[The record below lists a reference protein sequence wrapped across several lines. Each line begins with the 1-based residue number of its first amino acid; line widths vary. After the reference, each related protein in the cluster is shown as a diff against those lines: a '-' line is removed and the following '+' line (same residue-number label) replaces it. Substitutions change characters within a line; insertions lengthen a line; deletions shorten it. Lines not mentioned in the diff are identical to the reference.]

1 MGNKTAIV
9 LAAAF
14 AAASALGL
22 APARKVL
29 DNGLVAIVAEDH
41 ANPVAA
47 VRVYVKAGSIY
58 EGKYLGAG
66 ISHFIEHM
74 LGERTDKH
82 SKAELEAAVAEMGGA
97 YNAYTWKDH
106 VCYHIAVRAE
116 KVDEAIAHLEER
128 VFHAVFPL
136 EQVENQREI
145 IINEIRMGLDEPN
158 RVLQKSFFYT
168 TFREHPARY
177 PVIGFEDLF
186 VKITR
191 EDLSDYYKRYYVPE
205 RTVVVVAGDVDAER
219 AFAKIDET
227 FGALPRGRPFPEEV
241 FYEPPQMGRREVV
254 VPMDIGAAY
263 LWLGFRGP
271 PLGSKDAY
279 ALEVAAAVAGSGRSS
294 RLYRRVLEE
303 GGYVTDISA
312 WLSAPPTGFG
322 YLAVY
327 AEGEAIELNYAEE
340 AIISE
345 MLRFTEKRVS
355 KEELERAKKLLIAQ
369 HVLGLQTVQAV
380 ADDLGENELYTGNMN
395 YSDEYLAQIQKV
407 TADDILEAAR
417 RYVRESNMTVAK
429 VVPRDW
435 AGVAER
441 AVAGAAAEPMKKI
454 ELGNGLR
461 LLARHNPTIP
471 SVAIRAVVGCGSRV
485 TAPGKEGVAELA
497 AELLVKGTKKR
508 SADRIA
514 KEVEEL
520 GGSISSS
527 ASLDFLALSVN
538 CLAEDFEKAFD
549 VFADCLANSTMPNV
563 EFSRERD
570 RLLAQVQSEDDDWE
584 LQAEKIMRAR
594 LYPKHPYRYRTTGT
608 VASVDRLSRED
619 ALAYYE
625 KYVGPS
631 NVVVAV
637 VGEVDVAEV
646 ARVVE
651 KKLGGWRVA
660 ASPAPV
666 VPVDSPPAEREVFVE
681 GTDNEQ
687 AVVYVGYR
695 GITYGDPDVFALGL
709 LDAALSGVVL
719 PRGPLHERL
728 RDAGY
733 SYVVHA
739 YNVIARDPGFFAI
752 YAATA
757 PRNAEKV
764 VAVIEEEVAKVK
776 TEPISAQDLELAR
789 ENWLT
794 VNALYYKQ
802 SNADVARLAARDELV
817 GLGYDWRDNFDE
829 RVLAVTAD
837 DITAAARKYLVN
849 AVVVVTTPTPPQEM
863 AAEVAEGEPAGG
875 TAE

>member
-1 MGNKTAIV
+1 MRNKTAIV

-58 EGKYLGAG
+58 EGIYLGAG

-74 LGERTDKH
+74 LGEATEEH
-82 SKAELEAAVAEMGGA
+82 TKAELEAAVAEMGGA

-128 VFHAVFPL
+128 VFHAVFLP
-136 EQVENQREI
+136 EQVENQRDI
-145 IINEIRMGLDEPN
+145 IINEIRMGRDEPG
-158 RVLQKSFFYT
+158 RVLWNAFYYA

-177 PVIGFEDLF
+177 PGIGFEELF

-191 EDLSDYYKRYYVPE
+191 ENLLDYYKRYYVPE
-205 RTVVVVAGDVDAER
+205 RTVVVVAGDLDAER
-219 AFAKIDET
+219 TLAKINET
-227 FGALPRGRPFPEEV
+227 FGALPRGRAFSEEV
-241 FYEPPQMGRREVV
+241 FYEPPQLGRREVV

-263 LWLGFRGP
+263 MLLGFRGP

-312 WLSAPPTGFG
+312 WLSAPPAGFG
-322 YLAVY
+322 YLGVY

-345 MLRFTEKRVS
+345 MLQFAEKRVS
-355 KEELERAKKLLIAQ
+355 KEELERAKKQLIAL
-369 HVLGLQTVQAV
+369 HVFGLQTVEAV
-380 ADDLGENELYTGNMN
+380 ADDLGENELYTGNVN
-395 YSDEYLAQIQKV
+395 YTDEYLAQIRKV
-407 TADDILEAAR
+407 TAADVLEAAG

-435 AGVAER
+435 AGVGEK
-441 AVAGAAAEPMKKI
+441 AVAGALAEPMKKI

-461 LLARHNPTIP
+461 LLVRPNPATP
-471 SVAIRAVVGCGSRV
+471 SVAIRAVVAGGSRV
-485 TAPGKEGVAELA
+485 AAPAKAGVAELA
-497 AELLVKGTKKR
+497 AELLVKGTGKR
-508 SADRIA
+508 RADRIA
-514 KEVEEL
+514 KEIEEL
-520 GGSISSS
+520 GGSIASS
-527 ASLDFLALSVN
+527 ASLDFLTLSVD
-538 CLAEDFEKAFD
+538 CLAEDFEKGFD
-549 VFADCLANSTMPNV
+549 VFADCLANSTMPEV
-563 EFSRERD
+563 EFSREQG
-570 RLLAQVQSEDDDWE
+570 RLLARLQSEDDDWE

-608 VASVDRLSRED
+608 VASVEGLTRED
-619 ALAYYE
+619 AFAYYE
-625 KYVGPS
+625 KYAAPS

-637 VGEVDVAEV
+637 VGDVGAGEV

-651 KKLGGWRVA
+651 KKLGGWRA
-660 ASPAPV
+660 GASPAPV
-666 VPVDSPPAEREVFVE
+666 VPPDPPPVEREVFVE

-687 AVVYVGYR
+687 AIVYLGYR
-695 GITYGDPDVFALGL
+695 GVTYGDADAFALGL
-709 LDAALSGVVL
+709 IDAALSGVIL

-728 RDAGY
+728 RGAGY

-739 YNVIARDPGFFAI
+739 YNVLARDPGYFAI

-757 PRNAEKV
+757 PQNAEKV
-764 VAVIEEEVAKVK
+764 LAVIEEEVARAK
-776 TEPISAQDLELAR
+776 TEPIPAEDLELAR

-802 SNADVARLAARDELV
+802 SNADVAVLAARDELV
-817 GLGYDWRDNFDE
+817 GLGYDWRDDFDE
-829 RVLAVTAD
+829 RVRAVTAED
-837 DITAAARKYLVN
+837 VLAAARKYLVN
-849 AVVVVTTPTPPQEM
+849 AVIVLTTPTPET
-863 AAEVAEGEPAGG
+863 AAEVVEGEPAGG